1 MLDTARAMSKEN
13 VEAVRQTR
21 VAFNSGDP
29 DLVAALLARDAEI
42 VPMRAA
48 FEGTSYRGP
57 DAAQR
62 FFADLNETWQEIK
75 MEELETRDLGDRVF
89 ATGLVR
95 GRGQR
100 SGIQVVV
107 EMKMAWVVDFQGGL
121 ITRFVTYTGDRA
133 EALEA
138 AGLAE

>member
-1 MLDTARAMSKEN
+1 MSKEN

-48 FEGTSYRGP
+48 IEGTSYRGP

-89 ATGLVR
+89 ATGVIR
-95 GRGQR
+95 GRGQL
-100 SGIQVVV
+100 SGAAV
-107 EMKMAWVVDFQGGL
+107 EMKAAWVVDFQGGL
-121 ITRFVTYTGDRA
+121 ITRFVTYTDRA

-138 AGLAE
+138 AGLSE

>member
-1 MLDTARAMSKEN
+1 MSEEN

-89 ATGLVR
+89 AAGLVR
-95 GRGQR
+95 GRGQG
-100 SGIQVVV
+100 SGAVV
-107 EMKMAWVVDFQGGL
+107 EMEMAWVVDFQGGL
-121 ITRFVTYTGDRA
+121 ITRFVTYTDRYR
-133 EALEA
+133 ALEA
-138 AGLAE
+138 AGLPE